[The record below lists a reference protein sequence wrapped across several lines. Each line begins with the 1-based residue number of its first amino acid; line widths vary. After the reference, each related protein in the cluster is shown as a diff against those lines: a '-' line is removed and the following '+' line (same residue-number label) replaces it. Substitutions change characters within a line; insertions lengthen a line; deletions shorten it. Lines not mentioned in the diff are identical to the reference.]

1 MENMIGQSQPITA
14 ENPSLRTLY
23 LTEPGLSVRMSKGYF
38 ILRDRQKNRHK
49 IGAARVDK
57 FVIMKGVSI
66 SAGALADMMRMGYPL
81 TYLGRN
87 GSLLGRLN
95 PAESDD
101 TNIKVAQYGFYRDD
115 EARLLI
121 ARKLVRA
128 KIQNSIR
135 VVSRFKYNHRDI
147 KVDDKVRSLKKA
159 LKTLDSVKKIEEIMG
174 YEGIS
179 ARYYF
184 EAFRKMVPAEFAFKG
199 RNRRPPKDPANA
211 LLSFGYSMIGREMA
225 GIIES
230 EGLDP
235 YIGFLHEIKPGRP
248 SLALDLIEPLRPA
261 LIDRLVMRLLNKK
274 IITAKDF
281 REDDRGGEMV
291 LLNDNGRRK
300 FYRHYEEW
308 MMNCADSDLC
318 DNFWFGRTALC
329 DEVKNLK
336 KAMTEDDLE
345 SWEPHSFQ

>member
-1 MENMIGQSQPITA
+1 MMGQSKQIETG
-14 ENPSLRTLY
+14 NPPPRTLY
-23 LTEPGLSVRMSKGYF
+23 LTEPGMAVRMSRGYF
-38 ILRDRQKNRHK
+38 ILRDRQKNRYK
-49 IGAARVDK
+49 IGSARVDK

-66 SAGALADMMRMGYPL
+66 SAGALADMMRMNYPL

-95 PAESDD
+95 PAGSINAD
-101 TNIKVAQYGFYRDD
+101 IKIAQYGLYRDD

-128 KIQNSIR
+128 KIQNTIR
-135 VVSRFKYNHRDI
+135 VVSRFKYNHREI
-147 KVDDKVRSLKKA
+147 RIDDKVRSLKKA
-159 LKTLDSVKKIEEIMG
+159 LKSLGSASSIEEVMG

-184 EAFRKMVPAEFAFKG
+184 EAFRKMVPEEFAFNG
-199 RNRRPPKDPANA
+199 RNRRPPKDPVNA

-274 IITAKDF
+274 IITAGDF
-281 REDDRGGEMV
+281 REDARGGEMV
-291 LLNDNGRRK
+291 LLNDNGRKK
-300 FYRHYEEW
+300 FYRRYDEW
-308 MMNCADSDLC
+308 MTDCADNDLC

-336 KAMTEDDLE
+336 KAFMENTIDE
-345 SWEPHSFQ
+345 WEPHSFK